1 VVLVRWQ
8 LFLLLLLI
16 CPTGF
21 AKKLYKYQDH
31 EGRWYFTDQPPETEH
46 PVTVRQLKP
55 AAKQRVSLEKID
67 SSREPGFCIINDYP
81 GPIEVAIDWQTRS
94 NVTAKP
100 ALPKRF
106 VVEPG
111 KSASLFK
118 VNADGQ
124 TGARKFTLSYRYVIG
139 RPLVDYISTEPYQPP
154 LAPGARFQITQAFG
168 GQYSH
173 QDAQNHYAVD
183 IMMPEG
189 TPVHAARAGTVLEVE
204 NDFFKSGQQQA
215 YADKANSIRILHDDG
230 SMAVYAHLALEQARV
245 QPGSKVRAGD
255 LIGFSG
261 NTGFTSGPHLHFAV
275 QINQGMELVSVPF
288 QFLDAKRS
296 PFQPQLGDWLQGFN
310 GAP

>member
-1 VVLVRWQ
+1 VPVRWQ

-16 CPTGF
+16 SPTGF

-55 AAKQRVSLEKID
+55 AAKQRVWLEKID
-67 SSREPGFCIINDYP
+67 SGSEPGFCIINDYP

-139 RPLVDYISTEPYQPP
+139 RPLVGYISTEPYQPP